1 MAGLM
6 TPDAFLAWLS
16 AIGIA
21 HETIWHDPVFT
32 VAESKAAAIHERL
45 PGAHVK
51 NLFLKD
57 RDGRFW
63 LATLLEHRR
72 VPIGALARSLGLPRM
87 SFAAAEELMHCLGV
101 TPGSVTPFALV
112 NDRAGAGRGGRVGF
126 ILDGALATAEGRI
139 TAHPLTNR
147 ATTAIAAAEF
157 PRFLAATGH
166 VPLIADLAD
175 LAGLAEAAG

>member
-1 MAGLM
+1 M
-6 TPDAFLAWLS
+6 TPDGFLAWLDV
-16 AIGIA
+16 IGIA
-21 HETIWHDPVFT
+21 QETIWHDPVFT

-63 LATLLEHRR
+63 LATLPEHRR
-72 VPIGALARSLGLPRM
+72 VPIGALARHLGLPRM
-87 SFAAAEELMHCLGV
+87 SFASAEELMDCLGV

-112 NDRAGAGRGGRVGF
+112 NDRAGRVGF
-126 ILDGALATAEGRI
+126 ILDAALAAAEGRI

-147 ATTAIAAAEF
+147 ATTAIAAADF
-157 PRFLAATGH
+157 PRVLAATGH
-166 VPLIADLAD
+166 VPLIADLA
-175 LAGLAEAAG
+175 GLAPDAG